1 MAPLT
6 AAIIEELLET
16 DINLE
21 EGVEQIVKDLTSH
34 FYDIGELCEKLQT
47 PLTSTNVERRVQGT
61 LLLTRVLAHL
71 PKDMLNRQ
79 QLNVMVEFYAA
90 RLKDH
95 HNVIPAVIEGIDALV
110 RMVYMEG
117 TDVVK
122 LLQSF
127 FINTT
132 CQSQLRSDRFKL
144 FNTFQYI
151 SERYV
156 SELKVMSGDFIYG
169 IISSIDG
176 ERDPRNLDLIFSF
189 MPGFIATYP
198 LLHLSEEMFEI
209 FACYF
214 PIDFTPSPGDPS
226 NITRDDLAA
235 KLTKCLVASPDFIE
249 WAIPLALEKLESE
262 LIVAKCDSL
271 ELLYQGAL
279 NFPCDRI
286 EAQFE
291 TIWLALKAEVFPGSE
306 HTTVVDAAL
315 RAVSCFLEQAAK
327 ANISISHNYQTMLL
341 GTILTH
347 LSDVSQRLFEPAA
360 RIAIACLS
368 GDSIFASEKIF
379 GTFLLKLND
388 SSNPLNDE
396 QCLSV
401 YTIIGKMFKIICS
414 HDPSIYN
421 ILSAD
426 LCEQLHRHVGNTLNA
441 NDNEDNCNQDLMR
454 AAIIILTES
463 TPLINEGNRALIYK
477 VLTKIL
483 KLDFL
488 NLTNELRVLIERLG
502 TLQPNELQTKCID
515 LCISDFSTYST
526 CVQKKMFEYFLPLVK
541 QLPFTELIVNL
552 LLQQAFATYLANEKD
567 KHYVALQ
574 ALSKLLQYQEKN
586 FVKELQY
593 EKSLIAKY
601 VKLAKKV
608 DSFYFPNMFLAEI
621 AVGLSLVIRSLPVAE
636 QYMVATQNLAELN
649 LQETSD
655 IYVAQGLLGFLHKDI
670 RLDDHFERLLD
681 DLTQFSMTS
690 DDLEARDVAHHLLC
704 SFVNKIDYNNG
715 KNNHGI
721 LKNKIKQ
728 LIELIKEEKEP
739 AIDILAWFAKG
750 LTMRGCDEAG
760 EILEELVKL
769 LEHPTLAYAA
779 CEAFNI
785 ISSKYPHLHLPII
798 KFLYKQKYFQMMLTK
813 LRHKLETYCEHHLQ
827 AFLYILR
834 ATPHAVLKL
843 NIENIGPALYKGLST
858 TNMHTLRIS
867 VDICSSFV
875 HQQDEYFGN
884 HLSVLIPLCLKLIT
898 FEDSMYVRISVLNLL
913 HDLTKYPTYLLLPYR
928 MDVILELASALDDPK
943 RLVRNAAVRA
953 RNSWYLIGAPG
964 TE

>member
-16 DINLE
+16 DIDLE

-47 PLTSTNVERRVQGT
+47 PLTSTSVERRVQGT

-71 PKDMLNRQ
+71 PKDMLNSQ

-110 RMVYMEG
+110 HMDHMRGV
-117 TDVVK
+117 DVVK

-144 FNTFQYI
+144 FNTFQYL

-156 SELKVMSGDFIYG
+156 SELKLMSGDFIYG

-226 NITRDDLAA
+226 SITRDDLSA
-235 KLTKCLVASPDFIE
+235 KLIKCLVASPDFIE

-271 ELLYQGAL
+271 ELLYQSAL

-315 RAVSCFLEQAAK
+315 RALSCFLEQAAK
-327 ANISISHNYQTMLL
+327 AQISISHNYQTMLL

-388 SSNPLNDE
+388 SSNPLNNE

-414 HDPSIYN
+414 HEPSIYN
-421 ILSAD
+421 NLSAD
-426 LCEQLHRHVGNTLNA
+426 LCEQIHRHVGNTLNA

-463 TPLINEGNRALIYK
+463 APLINEENRALIYK
-477 VLTKIL
+477 VLTKLL

-502 TLQPNELQTKCID
+502 ILQPNELQTKCID
-515 LCISDFSTYST
+515 LCICDFDTYST

-541 QLPFTELIVNL
+541 QSSFTELIVNL
-552 LLQQAFATYLANEKD
+552 LLQQAFGSYSTSEKD

-574 ALSKLLQYQEKN
+574 ALSKLLQYQGKN

-593 EKSLIAKY
+593 EKCLIAKY
-601 VKLAKKV
+601 VNLAKNV
-608 DSFYFPNMFLAEI
+608 GTFYFPNMFLAEI
-621 AVGLSLVIRSLPVAE
+621 AVGLSLIIRSLPVAE
-636 QYMVATQNLAELN
+636 QYMVATQNLAKLN

-690 DDLEARDVAHHLLC
+690 DDFEARDVAHHLLC
-704 SFVNKIDYNNG
+704 SFVNKIDYNNNNGNG
-715 KNNHGI
+715 KNNRRI
-721 LKNKIKQ
+721 LKNKIQ
-728 LIELIKEEKEP
+728 HLIELTKEEKES

-769 LEHPTLAYAA
+769 LEHPTLGYAA

-843 NIENIGPALYKGLST
+843 NIEN
-858 TNMHTLRIS
+858 
-867 VDICSSFV
+867 
-875 HQQDEYFGN
+875 
-884 HLSVLIPLCLKLIT
+884 
-898 FEDSMYVRISVLNLL
+898 YVRIAVLNLMY
-913 HDLTKYPTYLLLPYR
+913 DLTKYPTYLLLPHR

>member
-16 DINLE
+16 DIDLE
-21 EGVEQIVKDLTSH
+21 EGVEQIVKDLKSH

-47 PLTSTNVERRVQGT
+47 PLTSTSVERRVQGT

-71 PKDMLNRQ
+71 PKDMLNSQ
-79 QLNVMVEFYAA
+79 QLTVMVEFYAA

-110 RMVYMEG
+110 RMDHMRG
-117 TDVVK
+117 IDVVK

-144 FNTFQYI
+144 FNTFQYL

-156 SELKVMSGDFIYG
+156 SELKLMSGDFIYG

-226 NITRDDLAA
+226 SITRDDLSA
-235 KLTKCLVASPDFIE
+235 KLIKCLVASPDFIE

-271 ELLYQGAL
+271 ELLYQSAL

-286 EAQFE
+286 ETQFE

-315 RAVSCFLEQAAK
+315 RALSCFLEQAAK
-327 ANISISHNYQTMLL
+327 AQISICHNYQTMLL

-388 SSNPLNDE
+388 SSSNPLNDE

-421 ILSAD
+421 NLCAD

-463 TPLINEGNRALIYK
+463 APLINEQNRALIYK

-488 NLTNELRVLIERLG
+488 NLTNELRFLIARLG
-502 TLQPNELQTKCID
+502 LLQPNELRTKCID
-515 LCISDFSTYST
+515 LCICDFATYST

-541 QLPFTELIVNL
+541 QTTFTELIVNL
-552 LLQQAFATYLANEKD
+552 LLQQAFGSYTASEKD

-574 ALSKLLQYQEKN
+574 ALSKLLQYQGKS

-593 EKSLIAKY
+593 EKCLIAKY
-601 VKLAKKV
+601 VKLAKNV
-608 DSFYFPNMFLAEI
+608 GTLYFPSMFLAEI
-621 AVGLSLVIRSLPVAE
+621 AVGLSLIIRALPVAE

-655 IYVAQGLLGFLHKDI
+655 VYVAQGLLGFLHKDI

-690 DDLEARDVAHHLLC
+690 DDFEARDVAHHLLC

-715 KNNHGI
+715 KNNRGI
-721 LKNKIKQ
+721 LKNKIQQ
-728 LIELIKEEKEP
+728 LIELTKEEKES

-798 KFLYKQKYFQMMLTK
+798 KFLYKQKYFQMMLKK
-813 LRHKLETYCEHHLQ
+813 LHHKLETYCEHHLQ

-875 HQQDEYFGN
+875 QKRDEYFGN
-884 HLSVLIPLCLKLIT
+884 HLS
-898 FEDSMYVRISVLNLL
+898 
-913 HDLTKYPTYLLLPYR
+913 YPTYLLLPHR

>member
-16 DINLE
+16 DIDLE
-21 EGVEQIVKDLTSH
+21 EGVEQIVKDLLTSH
-34 FYDIGELCEKLQT
+34 YDIGELCEKLQA
-47 PLTSTNVERRVQGT
+47 PLTSTSVERRVQGT

-71 PKDMLNRQ
+71 PKDMLSSQ

-110 RMVYMEG
+110 RMDHMRG
-117 TDVVK
+117 IDVVK

-144 FNTFQYI
+144 FNTFQYL

-156 SELKVMSGDFIYG
+156 SELKLMSGDFIYG

-226 NITRDDLAA
+226 SITRDDLSA
-235 KLTKCLVASPDFIE
+235 KLIKCLVASPDFIE

-271 ELLYQGAL
+271 ELLYQSAL

-306 HTTVVDAAL
+306 HKTVVDAAL
-315 RAVSCFLEQAAK
+315 RALSCFLEQAAK
-327 ANISISHNYQTMLL
+327 AKMSVSHNYQTMLL

-347 LSDVSQRLFEPAA
+347 LSDVSQRLFEPSA

-388 SSNPLNDE
+388 SSNPLNNE

-421 ILSAD
+421 NLSAD

-463 TPLINEGNRALIYK
+463 APLINEENRALIYK

-502 TLQPNELQTKCID
+502 LLQPNELQTKCID
-515 LCISDFSTYST
+515 LCICDFATYST
-526 CVQKKMFEYFLPLVK
+526 CMFEYFLPLVK
-541 QLPFTELIVNL
+541 QSSFTELIVNL
-552 LLQQAFATYLANEKD
+552 LLQQAFGSYTASEKD

-574 ALSKLLQYQEKN
+574 ALSKLLQYQGKT

-593 EKSLIAKY
+593 EKCLIARY
-601 VKLAKKV
+601 VKLAKNV
-608 DSFYFPNMFLAEI
+608 GTFYFPSMFLAEI
-621 AVGLSLVIRSLPVAE
+621 AVGLSLIIRSLPVAE

-655 IYVAQGLLGFLHKDI
+655 IYIAHGLLGFLHKDI

-690 DDLEARDVAHHLLC
+690 DDFEARDVAHHLLC
-704 SFVNKIDYNNG
+704 SFVNKIDYNNNNG
-715 KNNHGI
+715 KNNLGI
-721 LKNKIKQ
+721 LKNKIQQ
-728 LIELIKEEKEP
+728 LIELTKEEKES

-779 CEAFNI
+779 CESFNI

-813 LRHKLETYCEHHLQ
+813 LRHKLETYCGHHLQ

-858 TNMHTLRIS
+858 TRMPTLRIS

-875 HQQDEYFGN
+875 QKRDEYFGN
-884 HLSVLIPLCLKLIT
+884 HLSVLIPL
-898 FEDSMYVRISVLNLL
+898 
-913 HDLTKYPTYLLLPYR
+913 